1 MCIYLIVYIHI
12 HVLNNQD
19 NMNSNYEANST
30 VALKGR
36 GVNIY
41 YLAKAT

>member
-1 MCIYLIVYIHI
+1 MTVKMLYNVGVDY
-12 HVLNNQD
+12 
-19 NMNSNYEANST
+19 T

-41 YLAKAT
+41 YLAIAT

>member
-1 MCIYLIVYIHI
+1 MHLCVCH
-12 HVLNNQD
+12 D
-19 NMNSNYEANST
+19 NILSVMIALQTT

-41 YLAKAT
+41 YLAIAT

>member
-1 MCIYLIVYIHI
+1 MKYDIDKGANKTFFIHRI
-12 HVLNNQD
+12 D
-19 NMNSNYEANST
+19 T

-41 YLAKAT
+41 YLAIAT

>member
-1 MCIYLIVYIHI
+1 MQDQNTRDVMLILGVNNIC
-12 HVLNNQD
+12 HVKQLVF
-19 NMNSNYEANST
+19 T

-41 YLAKAT
+41 YLAIAT